1 MIVRLRLKRAV
12 AAPPRVPL
20 DTPTAGR
27 VQVRPR
33 PPVPPVPPE
42 QRQFV
47 QRFTGLVILPL
58 SGIALALTG
67 WRLGADLG
75 VFGPFVFSS
84 GVLSHWQ
91 AWFGIA
97 ALLHSLAFLLYRRFG
112 GGDDEPAAS

>member
-1 MIVRLRLKRAV
+1 MIVRLRLKRAA
-12 AAPPRVPL
+12 AAPPRVKL
-20 DTPTAGR
+20 DIPTAGR
-27 VQVRPR
+27 APVRLTPSA
-33 PPVPPVPPE
+33 PPIPPQ
-42 QRQFV
+42 QRQLV

-58 SGIALALTG
+58 SGIALAFTG

-75 VFGPFVFSS
+75 VFGPFIFSS